1 MNKQPNPD
9 RSLLHFMLRA
19 QQIAQQDG
27 RSDRGYAMLI
37 VSLVSIAMFSMLAAY
52 MTITNLSKSS
62 TNAYVDGTNT
72 FYAAESGLNKRAQQV
87 RDKFVNYSTP
97 TGTQIGGTTSV
108 ISAATISNCFTVAP
122 GGAATS
128 NDFECRNYSFR
139 YNNNIAATKTSQG
152 ETVIGEQDDN
162 RNSINYVAYTFVADI
177 TKKVGGAPPTIT
189 IGSDETFGGL
199 RAQEY
204 QYTVYATAN
213 ANQNIASGITPEE
226 SAAKIREKVPASMLP
241 GDPTLIS
248 SYDSKL
254 AAATTANN
262 GRATSNTNTNTV
274 LQMNFKSR
282 IIPIFQFGAFYDG
295 DLEFNPSP
303 LMTFNGRL
311 HSNGNMYMTAG
322 DSKTLTIDGI
332 VTAVGTIYSGNPSL
346 DTGYSAGGQVLITK
360 STGVTQALP
369 ANTAPTSTAVA
380 VTSLSSYNAK
390 LKDRTTPVTRLTLP
404 NAGLLSKLDPNQSDG
419 IGEYYG
425 KADLRLEMYPDR
437 AVPFG
442 LQVIS
447 SGTGTTTT
455 GAGVCSGAGNVFN
468 NTTTGVKT
476 VSEGRGNY
484 STAKCNDLKEGQL
497 RSLMQPVLVRPRSTL
512 EYTTFCTTSGA
523 GTSPQPPSTTTTLI
537 PTTPVSIGTSGA
549 LTTSTTPTDL
559 AVKERILDALA
570 LTLAAQPAPVNYSSL
585 TGSLSASA
593 KLQFR
598 ALLDKITTLGT
609 TDKNTLQDAA
619 PTAIAALSTTAT
631 KDNSSTPIDTRRS
644 CFRPAPIQVL
654 FNPTDFDTAAKRALN
669 TETNF
674 NDRRENRFI
683 RMIQTNLESL
693 TLWNRDGLFVQ
704 ENISPAVGG
713 FNGILIDN
721 DTISA
726 TDLATKFT
734 IDAVTLDWS
743 ERAASSGN
751 NVLFYKDIARTLEAD
766 GTTAIAAQSYRGMGL
781 AAVDRTEGGLVI
793 HATINQT
800 TYPYTAFESPYGFS
814 FNDAANLPG
823 PLTVATDQAVY
834 SQGDWNRY
842 DKQPAS
848 LLADSLS
855 LLSNNCLA
863 SSDSSSTAIDP
874 AHLQGQLNCG
884 KKAEINVASETTVN
898 AAFLART
905 DRSTATYYSGGLNNY
920 MRILEKWS
928 GKAMNYRGSF
938 VSLGIPQQVK
948 GQYLSCTPGSSALG
962 VTAATYGCPPD
973 RFWGY
978 DTDFDTFSKLPPLS
992 PRVIELRQDV
1002 FKRSYQ

>member
-9 RSLLHFMLRA
+9 RSLIHFMLRA
-19 QQIAQQDG
+19 QQIAQQGG

-52 MTITNLSKSS
+52 MTMTNLSKSS

-108 ISAATISNCFTVAP
+108 ISAAAISNCFTVAP
-122 GGAATS
+122 GGTPTS

-139 YNNNIAATKTSQG
+139 YNNNIAASKTSQG
-152 ETVIGEQDDN
+152 ETVINEQNDN
-162 RNSINYVAYTFVADI
+162 RNSINYVAYTFVADV
-177 TKKVGGAPPTIT
+177 TKYTGTSTPQTPPTIT

-213 ANQNIASGITPEE
+213 ANQNIASGITSEE
-226 SAAKIREKVPASMLP
+226 TAAKDREKNPPSMLP
-241 GDPTLIS
+241 GDPTLIA

-254 AAATTANN
+254 AAANAANN

-311 HSNGNMYMTAG
+311 HSNANMYMTAG
-322 DSKTLTIDGI
+322 AGKTLTIDGI
-332 VTAVGTIYSGNPSL
+332 VTAVGNIYSGNPSL
-346 DTGYSAGGQVLITK
+346 SNTYSSSGQVLITK
-360 STGVTQALP
+360 SLGVTQALP
-369 ANTAPTSTAVA
+369 ANAAPTSTAVP
-380 VTSLSSYNAK
+380 VTSLSLYNAK

-404 NAGLLSKLDPNQSDG
+404 STGLLSKLDANQSDG

-442 LQVIS
+442 FQVIS

-455 GAGVCSGAGNVFN
+455 GADVCSGAGNVFN
-468 NTTTGVKT
+468 NTATGVNT
-476 VSEGRGNY
+476 VSVGRGNY

-497 RSLMQPVLVRPRSTL
+497 RSLMQPLLVRPRSNT
-512 EYTTFCTTSGA
+512 EYTAFCVPITSG
-523 GTSPQPPSTTTTLI
+523 TTTPPAYDLATR
-537 PTTPVSIGTSGA
+537 PQRATTAVSIGT
-549 LTTSTTPTDL
+549 TDL

-609 TDKNTLQDAA
+609 TDKDALQNAA
-619 PTAIAALSTTAT
+619 PTAIAALSTTT
-631 KDNSSTPIDTRRS
+631 TNGNTIKGG

-669 TETNF
+669 TPTNF

-704 ENISPAVGG
+704 ENVSPAVGG
-713 FNGILIDN
+713 FDGNLTTSDSITPAN
-721 DTISA
+721 
-726 TDLATKFT
+726 LATKFT
-734 IDAVTLDWS
+734 IDTVTLDWS
-743 ERAASSGN
+743 ERAASSGD
-751 NVLFYKDIARTLEAD
+751 NVLFYKDIARTVEAD
-766 GTTAIAAQSYRGMGL
+766 GTTAIPTPSYRRMGL

-800 TYPYTAFESPYGFS
+800 TYPYTTSPKPLSPYGFS

-834 SQGDWNRY
+834 SQGDWNNI

-855 LLSNNCLA
+855 LLSNKCIA
-863 SSDSSSTAIDP
+863 TSDNNTATANDP
-874 AHLQGQLNCG
+874 TYRQGQLNCG
-884 KKAEINVASETTVN
+884 KKADINDATPTTVN

-905 DRSTATYYSGGLNNY
+905 DLSTPTYYSGGLNNY
-920 MRILEKWS
+920 MRILEDWTDVP
-928 GKAMNYRGSF
+928 MNYRGSF
-938 VSLGIPQQVK
+938 VSLGIPQQVSGEYK
-948 GQYLSCTPGSSALG
+948 ACGGGAD
-962 VTAATYGCPPD
+962 TYGCPPN

>member
-9 RSLLHFMLRA
+9 RSLIHFMLRA
-19 QQIAQQDG
+19 QQIAQQGG

-52 MTITNLSKSS
+52 MTMTNLSKSS

-72 FYAAESGLNKRAQQV
+72 FYAAESGLNRRAQQV

-122 GGAATS
+122 GGTPTS

-139 YNNNIAATKTSQG
+139 YNNNIAASKTSQG
-152 ETVIGEQDDN
+152 ETVISEQNDN
-162 RNSINYVAYTFVADI
+162 SNSLNYVAYTFVADV
-177 TKKVGGAPPTIT
+177 TKYTGTSTPQTPPTIT

-213 ANQNIASGITPEE
+213 ANQNVASGITSEE
-226 SAAKIREKVPASMLP
+226 TAAKEREKIPASVLA
-241 GDPTLIS
+241 GDTTLVS
-248 SYDSKL
+248 SYNSKL
-254 AAATTANN
+254 ATATAANN

-295 DLEFNPSP
+295 DLEFNPTP

-311 HSNGNMYMTAG
+311 HSNGNMYMTSG
-322 DSKTLTIDGI
+322 STLTIDGI
-332 VTAVGTIYSGNPSL
+332 VTAVGNIYSGNPSL
-346 DTGYSAGGQVLITK
+346 VDGYGAGGSVLITK

-369 ANTAPTSTAVA
+369 ANSAPTSTAVQ
-380 VTSLSSYNAK
+380 VTSLSPYNAK

-404 NAGLLSKLDPNQSDG
+404 STGLLSKLDTNQSDG

-425 KADLRLEMYPDR
+425 KADLRLEVYPDR

-442 LQVIS
+442 FQVIS

-468 NTTTGVKT
+468 NTTTSVNT

-497 RSLMQPVLVRPRSTL
+497 RSLMQPVLVRPRSDA
-512 EYTTFCTTSGA
+512 EYNAFCTTILA
-523 GTSPQPPSTTTTLI
+523 GTAPNTYTLATIPQRAA
-537 PTTPVSIGTSGA
+537 TPVSIGT
-549 LTTSTTPTDL
+549 LTASTTTTDL

-570 LTLAAQPAPVNYSSL
+570 LTLAAQPAAVNYSSL
-585 TGSLSASA
+585 ITPGSLSATA
-593 KLQFR
+593 QAQFDK
-598 ALLDKITTLGT
+598 LLDKIPGISGYKTTLKT
-609 TDKNTLQDAA
+609 ASPA
-619 PTAIAALSTTAT
+619 AIAALSTTTTNGNTT
-631 KDNSSTPIDTRRS
+631 KGG

-654 FNPTDFDTAAKRALN
+654 FNPTDFDTAANRALN
-669 TETNF
+669 RETNF

-683 RMIQTNLESL
+683 RMIQTNLQSL

-704 ENISPAVGG
+704 ENVSPAVGG
-713 FNGILIDN
+713 FDGNLTTSDS
-721 DTISA
+721 ISA
-726 TDLATKFT
+726 TNLATKFT
-734 IDAVTLDWS
+734 IDTVTFDWS

-781 AAVDRTEGGLVI
+781 AAVDRTEGGLVL

-800 TYPYTAFESPYGFS
+800 TYPYTALQSPYGFS

-863 SSDSSSTAIDP
+863 TSDSSSNADDP

-884 KKAEINVASETTVN
+884 KKADINDATPTTVN

-905 DRSTATYYSGGLNNY
+905 DRSTASYYSGGLNNY

-938 VSLGIPQQVK
+938 VSLGIPQQVSGEYK
-948 GQYLSCTPGSSALG
+948 ACTPDSSRTSG
-962 VTAATYGCPPD
+962 VTADTYGCPPN

-978 DTDFDTFSKLPPLS
+978 DIDFDTFSKLPPLS